1 VPGLDFIIVTGDQ
14 ATFSASFPPATVV
27 PMPGVI
33 TGSGQA
39 TVNGAMTCVQGD
51 EASVQVPGVTYISPP
66 FTIPG
71 TGTLTIASLGP
82 DQIAQKTTYVSKP
95 AILKGST
102 FTALLSVVAP
112 AMQST
117 PGGPVPDP
125 VPMYTGTGQFV
136 TANTTSKGS

>member
-14 ATFSASFPPATVV
+14 ALFSASFPPATVV

-39 TVNGAMTCVQGD
+39 TSNGATVCVQGD
-51 EASVQVPGVTYISPP
+51 EASVQVPGVTYMNPP

-71 TGTLTIASLGP
+71 SGTLTISALGA
-82 DQIAQKTTYVSKP
+82 DQLAQKTTYVSKP

-102 FTALLSVVAP
+102 FTALLSVTVP
-112 AMQST
+112 ATQAT
-117 PGGPVPDP
+117 AGGPVPDP

-136 TANTTSKGS
+136 TSNTTSQGS

>member
-14 ATFSASFPPATVV
+14 AMFSASFTPATVV
-27 PMPGVI
+27 PLPGLI

-39 TVNGAMTCVQGD
+39 TVNGAMACVQGD

-66 FTIPG
+66 FAIPG
-71 TGTLTIASLGP
+71 TGTLTISALGA

-102 FTALLSVVAP
+102 FTALFSVMVP
-112 AMQST
+112 ATQAT

-125 VPMYTGTGQFV
+125 APMYMGTGQFV